1 MKKDDTTYNIN
12 NRVESI
18 KINHLIN
25 KSQWDTFIN
34 NMNFKSINTFTNN
47 TSFSQITKNQ
57 LNTNDLLINIDASP
71 HSSKLNYCGNKKET
85 LFIINSKSRLNLVSS
100 KYKLQLDNSHSV
112 ILPATEPFELTS
124 TRRRQSISLILN
136 MNNICHQDDFSL
148 FNDHYWKKL
157 TNLDSGLT
165 INHTINKLYGCKSD
179 LLIEKAHLLIINL
192 LSFNIENMKSNS
204 SLMENKNFLNDLM
217 LIINENYKNSDFCLT
232 HLSSLMGVS
241 NRTIQNKMNDSGI
254 KFLDALQN
262 KRTQYLREL
271 IIINSHYNSEV
282 LAIKAGFNSLV
293 TANNHFIK
301 EYGISIN
308 KYRKSML

>member
-12 NRVESI
+12 NIVESI
-18 KINHLIN
+18 NINHLKN
-25 KSQWDTFIN
+25 TSQWDTFIN
-34 NMNFKSINTFTNN
+34 NMNFKSINKFTHDN
-47 TSFSQITKNQ
+47 SFSQITKNQ
-57 LNTNDLLINIDASP
+57 LNTNDLLINIDSSP
-71 HSSKLNYCGNKKET
+71 YSSKLNYCGNKEQT
-85 LFIINSKSRLNLVSS
+85 LFIINSKSRLNVASS
-100 KYKLQLDNSHSV
+100 KYKLQLGNSQSV
-112 ILPATEPFELTS
+112 ILPATDPFELTS
-124 TRRRQSISLILN
+124 TQRRQSISLILN

-179 LLIEKAHLLIINL
+179 LLIEKAHQLIIHL

-204 SLMENKNFLNDLM
+204 SLIENKNFLNDLM
-217 LIINENYKNSDFCLT
+217 LIINENYKNNDFCLT

-254 KFLDALQN
+254 KFLDTLQN
-262 KRTQYLREL
+262 KRVQYLREL
-271 IIINSHYNSEV
+271 IATDRHYHSEL
-282 LAIKAGFNSLV
+282 LAITAGFNSLV

-308 KYRKSML
+308 KYRKNIL